1 MMLGRDVGLGDDGSG
16 GSGVSALENDSVGA
30 EALLKATWPWAVG
43 ALAASAGLGVGLMYA
58 LKNHSRTVVW
68 GVMYAKVG
76 ILAFV
81 SLSLLLRG
89 VVDGGLVCAC
99 IALLSAFVMYLWRG
113 ELNLVASMIAVSTQS
128 LEDNPHLIT
137 VTMGL
142 QLGVV
147 TYVLPVVWMAVKA
160 SQHGAAVINQ
170 YATEKSSSACVG
182 FYGQSVDC
190 CKWEMESWVGSYYAL
205 ALIAAIWVI
214 ATALECRMYVV
225 GGVVSQWYFAP
236 AGTRDFKGTTKSAL
250 KNAFGPSFGT
260 ICYGGFVITII
271 EMLKQ
276 ATEKARREHD
286 RNIFMCCIA
295 MCLECIYAIIEYI
308 SRFAMIQASMTG
320 EAFCDAARSITDLLQ
335 RNFLL
340 AYGTYAFPQSIMGFI
355 VFVLSGLFGY
365 IVYLL
370 SDLGLG
376 ALTNAT
382 DTSTASVF
390 GGIVCFVVSYIV
402 LTFLVTILLNVVDAV
417 FVCYAIDKDRSTV
430 HHADLHYVFNEVTEK
445 QKAAMGEPLDNKE
458 TKYASM

>member
-1 MMLGRDVGLGDDGSG
+1 MGTEGDGSDVREMEG
-16 GSGVSALENDSVGA
+16 DVGA
-30 EALLKATWPWAVG
+30 EAMFRATWPWALG
-43 ALAASAGLGVGLMYA
+43 ALVASAGLGSALMHA

-81 SLSLLLRG
+81 SLSLLARG
-89 VVDGGLVCAC
+89 VVDGGLVCAFVAA
-99 IALLSAFVMYLWRG
+99 IAAFVIYLWRG
-113 ELNLVASMIAVSTQS
+113 ELNLVASMIAVSAQS
-128 LEDNPHLIT
+128 LEDNPHLMT
-137 VTMGL
+137 VTFAL

-147 TYVLPVVWMAVKA
+147 AYVLPVAWMAVKA
-160 SQHGAAVINQ
+160 SQHGAAAINQ
-170 YATEKSSSACVG
+170 YATDKASGSNACVG
-182 FYGQSVDC
+182 FYGQPVDC
-190 CKWEMESWVGSYYAL
+190 CTWNMDSWVGSYYAL
-205 ALIAAIWVI
+205 VALAAVWVI
-214 ATALECRMYVV
+214 AAALECRMYVV

-236 AGTRDFKGTTKSAL
+236 AGTRDFKGTTKTSL
-250 KNAFGPSFGT
+250 RNAFGPSFGT

-276 ATEKARREHD
+276 ATEKARRENN
-286 RNIFMCCIA
+286 RNIIMCCVA

-340 AYGTYAFPQSIMGFI
+340 AYGTYAFPQSILGFMVVI
-355 VFVLSGLFGY
+355 LSGLFGY

-376 ALTNAT
+376 ALTSAN
-382 DTSTASVF
+382 DTSTVSFF

-402 LTFLVTILLNVVDAV
+402 LTFLVTVLLNVVDAV

-430 HHADLHYVFNEVTEK
+430 HHADLHAVFNEVTEK
-445 QKAAMGEPLDNKE
+445 QNAAMGEPLDNTQ